1 LNLKELKSGVDGPAL
16 KTPTPMPDGARSPL
30 SASFFAPL
38 SIPTYLQLE
47 LAADRPSLSRYGP
60 SDVPYESS
68 AIKFERLRNF
78 LILPSRLEHL
88 LWFGAAACLDAWLYT
103 FTILPLRFCL
113 ALSLLLSWWAG
124 SAWKEMYHLA
134 EFVYL
139 GVGRLWRRRRRLEL
153 PSPKSRKAPLS
164 NGSGRSPANG
174 VIHAWPE
181 PPAKVGRSSY
191 RHRRSRSTPSL
202 LQASHKAD
210 LLKGFLVILSSI
222 LLLNLD
228 PSRMYHNIRAQ
239 AAIKLYMIY
248 NVLEVRPS
256 LDVILR

>member
-1 LNLKELKSGVDGPAL
+1 MPEGAT
-16 KTPTPMPDGARSPL
+16 TPV
-30 SASFFAPL
+30 SASFLAPL

-113 ALSLLLSWWAG
+113 ALSLLVSWWAG
-124 SAWKEMYHLA
+124 SAWREMYRLA

-139 GVGRLWRRRRRLEL
+139 GVGRLWRRRRRLEPLTPSKLRKGSL
-153 PSPKSRKAPLS
+153 PNRGPRRPST
-164 NGSGRSPANG
+164 NG

-181 PPAKVGRSSY
+181 PPVKVGRSANY

-202 LQASHKAD
+202 LQASHKSD
-210 LLKGFLVILSSI
+210 LLKGSLVILSSI

-228 PSRMYHNIRAQ
+228 PSRMYHNIRTQ

-248 NVLEVRPS
+248 NVLEVRPQAGAEAGAEA
-256 LDVILR
+256 DDAGF